1 MLFRKERE
9 DDFSLDLTPMIDV
22 VFLLLIFFMVST
34 SFIDFSRRMDISLPE
49 AKATISIDKLKS
61 YDIEIGLDK
70 KIFLNGT
77 HVDFDTLEKRLKEKE
92 VELEMKKSVIIRAD
106 KKLDYGLVVKVMGI
120 VNASK
125 ITDLSIAVK

>member
-1 MLFRKERE
+1 MQFRKEGE
-9 DDFSLDLTPMIDV
+9 EDFSLDLTPMIDV

-49 AKATISIDKLKS
+49 AKASVTADKIKN
-61 YDIEIGLDK
+61 YVIEIGLDK

-77 HVDFDTLEKRLKEKE
+77 EMDFNTLEKRLKEKKE
-92 VELEMKKSVIIRAD
+92 ELGIKKAVVVRAD
-106 KKLDYGLVVKVMGI
+106 EKLDYGLIVKIMGI
-120 VNASK
+120 VNAAE

>member
-1 MLFRKERE
+1 MLFRKEGE
-9 DDFSLDLTPMIDV
+9 EDFSLDLTPMIDV

-49 AKATISIDKLKS
+49 AKASVTADKIKN
-61 YDIEIGLDK
+61 YVIEIGLDK

-77 HVDFDTLEKRLKEKE
+77 EVDFKNLEKRLKEKKE
-92 VELEMKKSVIIRAD
+92 ELGIKKAVVVRAD
-106 KKLDYGLVVKVMGI
+106 EKLDYGLIVKIMGI
-120 VNASK
+120 VNAAE

>member
-1 MLFRKERE
+1 MLFRKEGE
-9 DDFSLDLTPMIDV
+9 EDFSLDLTPMIDV

-49 AKATISIDKLKS
+49 AKASVTADKIKN
-61 YDIEIGLDK
+61 YVIEIGLDK

-77 HVDFDTLEKRLKEKE
+77 EMDFNTLEKRLKEKKE
-92 VELEMKKSVIIRAD
+92 ELGIKKAVVVRAD
-106 KKLDYGLVVKVMGI
+106 EKLDYGLIVKIMGI
-120 VNASK
+120 VNASE

>member
-1 MLFRKERE
+1 MLFRKEGE
-9 DDFSLDLTPMIDV
+9 EDFSLDLTPMIDV

-49 AKATISIDKLKS
+49 AKASVTADKIKN
-61 YDIEIGLDK
+61 YVIEIGLDK

-77 HVDFDTLEKRLKEKE
+77 EVDFKNLEKRLKEKKE
-92 VELEMKKSVIIRAD
+92 ELEIKKAVVVRAD
-106 KKLDYGLVVKVMGI
+106 EKLDYGLIVKIMGI
-120 VNASK
+120 VNAAE

>member
-1 MLFRKERE
+1 MLFRKEGE
-9 DDFSLDLTPMIDV
+9 EDFSLDLTPMIDV

-49 AKATISIDKLKS
+49 AKASVTADKIKN
-61 YDIEIGLDK
+61 YVIEIGLDK

-77 HVDFDTLEKRLKEKE
+77 EMDFNTLEKRLKEKKE
-92 VELEMKKSVIIRAD
+92 ELGIKKAVVVRAD
-106 KKLDYGLVVKVMGI
+106 EKLDYGLIVKIMGI
-120 VNASK
+120 VNAAE

>member
-1 MLFRKERE
+1 MRFRKEGE
-9 DDFSLDLTPMIDV
+9 EDFSLDLTPMIDV

-49 AKATISIDKLKS
+49 AKASVTADKIKN
-61 YDIEIGLDK
+61 YVIEIGLDK

-77 HVDFDTLEKRLKEKE
+77 EMDFNTLEKRLKEKKE
-92 VELEMKKSVIIRAD
+92 ELGIKKAVVVRAD
-106 KKLDYGLVVKVMGI
+106 EKLDYGLIVKIMGI
-120 VNASK
+120 VNAAE

>member
-1 MLFRKERE
+1 MLFRKEGE
-9 DDFSLDLTPMIDV
+9 EDFSLDLTPMIDV

-49 AKATISIDKLKS
+49 AKASVTADKIKN
-61 YDIEIGLDK
+61 YVIEIGLDK

-77 HVDFDTLEKRLKEKE
+77 EVDFKNLEKRLKEKKE
-92 VELEMKKSVIIRAD
+92 ELEIKKAVVVRAD
-106 KKLDYGLVVKVMGI
+106 EKLDYGLIVKIMGI
-120 VNASK
+120 VNASE

>member
-1 MLFRKERE
+1 MQFRKEGE
-9 DDFSLDLTPMIDV
+9 EDFSLDLTPMIDV

-49 AKATISIDKLKS
+49 AKASVTADKLKN
-61 YDIEIGLDK
+61 YVIEIGLNK

-77 HVDFDTLEKRLKEKE
+77 EVGFKILEKKLKEKE
-92 VELEMKKSVIIRAD
+92 EELEIKKAVVIRAD
-106 KKLDYGLVVKVMGI
+106 EKLDYGLIVKIMGI
-120 VNASK
+120 VNAAE